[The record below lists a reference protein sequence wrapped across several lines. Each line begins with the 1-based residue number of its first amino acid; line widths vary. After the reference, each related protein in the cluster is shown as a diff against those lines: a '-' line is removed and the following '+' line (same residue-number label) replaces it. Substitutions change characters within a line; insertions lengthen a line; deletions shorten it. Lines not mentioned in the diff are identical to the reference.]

1 MSVVWNVAADAPLG
15 HLGKEDNR
23 EGKPREEAGVAD
35 CSKGTPTIQ
44 VAQNPLCLHLWTSC

>member
-44 VAQNPLCLHLWTSC
+44 IAQNPLCLLLWTSC